1 MNFRANPLAGEGGST
16 LRRLFYVLIALLGIA
31 VVVVLGT
38 RFMRAPRTNPPVAAN
53 YGHDDPASVKPV
65 SIPDPAPIPDLDR
78 RPPSSPLPVYL
89 VTDPFPPA
97 PPKKTTPSR
106 TIVTRPRPAAP
117 PLPRPNELALFV
129 KAKGVKYVGFTG
141 GINGVGTFRY
151 GNLYLVM
158 SPGDFF
164 PSSKVRVQSIRP
176 DYAIVSDGAHQ
187 VRLSNQ

>member
-1 MNFRANPLAGEGGST
+1 MNFRANPLAGKDGSA
-16 LRRLFYVLIALLGIA
+16 LRRLFYVLVALLGIA
-31 VVVVLGT
+31 VVVALGA
-38 RFMRAPRTNPPVAAN
+38 RFLHAPRTSPPSVAN
-53 YGHDDPASVKPV
+53 YGHDDPTAVKPV

-78 RPPSSPLPVYL
+78 RPPPTPLPVYL

-97 PPKKTTPSR
+97 PPKKTTPSKSA
-106 TIVTRPRPAAP
+106 VTRPRPAAP
-117 PLPRPNELALFV
+117 PLPRPNKVALFV
-129 KAKGVKYVGFTG
+129 KTKGVKYVGFTG

-164 PSSKVRVQSIRP
+164 PSSKVRVQFILP
-176 DYAIVSDGAHQ
+176 GYAIVSDGTHQ